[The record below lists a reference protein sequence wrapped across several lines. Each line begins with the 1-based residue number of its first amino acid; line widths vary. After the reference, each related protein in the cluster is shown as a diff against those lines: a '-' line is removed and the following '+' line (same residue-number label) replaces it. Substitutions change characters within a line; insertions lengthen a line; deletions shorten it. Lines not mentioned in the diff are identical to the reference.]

1 MPNVST
7 SLLSFVKSCHQ
18 KKKKNVFCLKIISKK
33 KKKKKKKKKFQTFF
47 PKNSYDVIKDFDFF
61 SKNLKH
67 FDSLTF

>member
-18 KKKKNVFCLKIISKK
+18 KKIVLCLKIISKK
-33 KKKKKKKKKFQTFF
+33 KKKKEKKKFQTFF
-47 PKNSYDVIKDFDFF
+47 PKNNDDVIKDFDFF
-61 SKNLKH
+61 SKNLKQ

>member
-1 MPNVST
+1 MPNVS
-7 SLLSFVKSCHQ
+7 SPLLSFVKSCHQ
-18 KKKKNVFCLKIISKK
+18 KKKKIVFCLKIIS

-47 PKNSYDVIKDFDFF
+47 PKNSDDVIKDFDFF

>member
-7 SLLSFVKSCHQ
+7 CLLSFVKSCHQ
-18 KKKKNVFCLKIISKK
+18 CLKIISKK
-33 KKKKKKKKKFQTFF
+33 KKKKEKKKFQIFF
-47 PKNSYDVIKDFDFF
+47 PKNNDDVIKDFDFF

>member
-18 KKKKNVFCLKIISKK
+18 KKKKKIVLCLKIISKK
-33 KKKKKKKKKFQTFF
+33 KKKKRKKKFQILF
-47 PKNSYDVIKDFDFF
+47 PKNYDDVIKDYDFF